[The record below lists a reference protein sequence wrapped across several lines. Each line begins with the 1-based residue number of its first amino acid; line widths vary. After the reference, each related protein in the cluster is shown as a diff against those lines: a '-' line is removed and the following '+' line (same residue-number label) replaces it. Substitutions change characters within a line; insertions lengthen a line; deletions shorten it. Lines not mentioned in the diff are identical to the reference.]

1 MWYFSIASYIC
12 LAIFAFVENC
22 YNSPSRLFIIG
33 GKELKSNEGTM
44 KLEYLRMCWDFS
56 TIIGPKFGYCPEP
69 TKTWLM
75 VKPYVLLRTNKVFS
89 GTNTKISN
97 EGHKYLWVT
106 VGTEQFKDIYMKE
119 KVIEWINQLE
129 VLSKMAVS
137 NKQCNN
143 FWITSSVLCVWW

>member
-1 MWYFSIASYIC
+1 MRYFSIASYIC

-44 KLEYLRMCWDFS
+44 KLEYLRICWDFS

-75 VKPYVLLRTNKVFS
+75 VKPYTLLRTSKIFS
-89 GTNTKISN
+89 GTNIKITN
-97 EGHKYLWVT
+97 ERHKCLGAT
-106 VGTEQFKDIYMKE
+106 VGTEEFKDVYIEGKRL
-119 KVIEWINQLE
+119 EWINQIE
-129 VLSKMAVS
+129 VLSKIAV
-137 NKQCNN
+137 
-143 FWITSSVLCVWW
+143 V